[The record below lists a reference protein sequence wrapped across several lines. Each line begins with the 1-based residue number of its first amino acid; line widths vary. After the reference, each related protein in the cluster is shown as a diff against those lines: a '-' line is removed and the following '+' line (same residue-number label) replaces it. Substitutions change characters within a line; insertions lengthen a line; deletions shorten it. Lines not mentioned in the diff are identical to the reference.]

1 MDAKDYLKR
10 HRIDDQFIK
19 QTKYV
24 INKGALLSEFLEDYY
39 EMKTEALAIH
49 SVSQRSE
56 LVCKCKEPEK
66 IVTVHGLDD
75 ICNYCRKIVQTCG

>member
-1 MDAKDYLKR
+1 MNAKDYLKR
-10 HRIDDQFIK
+10 HKIDDQFIK

-49 SVSQRSE
+49 SVSNRRE
-56 LVCKCKEPEK
+56 LLIAFANELQNIGFNEMDDVEK
-66 IVTVHGLDD
+66 VVD
-75 ICNYCRKIVQTCG
+75 IWLKSN